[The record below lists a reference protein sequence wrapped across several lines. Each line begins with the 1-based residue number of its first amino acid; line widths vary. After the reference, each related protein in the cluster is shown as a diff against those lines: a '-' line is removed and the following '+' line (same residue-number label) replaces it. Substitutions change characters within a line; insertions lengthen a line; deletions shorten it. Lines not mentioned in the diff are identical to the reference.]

1 MVIQIRRE
9 VSVIDG
15 IDSKVNNVGHPPNG
29 GLEELEI
36 ELLLEGIYRQY
47 GCDFRNY
54 SFSSI
59 QRRIWHRIKTEKL
72 ESITALLNRVLHD
85 PLMMEKLYLDFSINV
100 TEMFRDP
107 TFFRSIRQ
115 KVLPQLRDL
124 PSIRIWHAGCST
136 GEEAFSMAILLHE
149 EGLLDKTRIYATDMN
164 NQVLKQAKK
173 GCFPL
178 QKMKGYTS
186 NYVHSDGINDFSEYY
201 FVWENQAVF
210 NPALS
215 KNIVFAQHNLVTDG
229 SFNEFHLIVCRN
241 VLIYFNRELQSRV
254 HQLFLD
260 SLAFNGFLALGNR
273 EGLSFPSNELCYQ
286 SFDDDE
292 RIYRRM
298 RGGK

>member
-1 MVIQIRRE
+1 MDRV
-9 VSVIDG
+9 VSNG
-15 IDSKVNNVGHPPNG
+15 KYMNNTPNR
-29 GLEELEI
+29 GLEVIEI

-47 GCDFRNY
+47 GYDFRNY

-59 QRRIWHRIKTEKL
+59 QRRIWHRVNAEKL
-72 ESITALLNRVLHD
+72 ESITALLNKVLHD

-107 TFFRSIRQ
+107 TFFKSIRQ
-115 KVLPQLRDL
+115 KVLPLLKDL
-124 PSIRIWHAGCST
+124 PSIRIWHAGCSS

-186 NYVHSDGINDFSEYY
+186 NYVHSEGLNDFSEYY
-201 FVWENQAVF
+201 TVWENHAVF
-210 NPALS
+210 DPELS

-229 SFNEFHLIVCRN
+229 SFNDFHIIVCRN

-260 SLAFNGFLALGNR
+260 SLTSDGFLALGNR
-273 EGLSFPSNELCYQ
+273 EGLSFPNNEQVYR
-286 SFDDDE
+286 SFDDEE

-298 RGGK
+298 KGGQ